1 MIKNGENR
9 EEEEKKKVGRN
20 SDRKKNVDYPQMGN
34 WILKAYSKIIECFTH
49 SRECL

>member
-20 SDRKKNVDYPQMGN
+20 SDRKKSV
-34 WILKAYSKIIECFTH
+34 IIHKCETEF
-49 SRECL
+49 